1 MSHAAGVWRRSKRA
15 IHNLIDGVN
24 RFPLTRTAAKN
35 EDARDELKMS
45 VIDGRMAVILAVLQ

>member
-24 RFPLTRTAAKN
+24 RFPFTGTATKN
-35 EDARDELKMS
+35 KDARDELEMS
-45 VIDGRMAVILAVLQ
+45 LIDRGWP